1 MRNIGPSEKVGI
13 RYVCSGLR
21 NVSGFDCPISRRR
34 SRRSGRLWVWD
45 GRVLRA
51 ASCKYACNRSRVITL
66 LPLFFSWKKGR
77 GNPLNVS
84 LTVPLLLQRV
94 LPSAGRKVEIKE
106 RCSQARQEGK
116 GNAHQNGHS
125 RRRTLGKNAYFF
137 TLRAHGKRYITFTFF
152 GFFFFY

>member
-1 MRNIGPSEKVGI
+1 MSAADCEMYLDLIVPFHEDDRVEADGFGFGTVVFCGPHH
-13 RYVCSGLR
+13 
-21 NVSGFDCPISRRR
+21 VSMLAI
-34 SRRSGRLWVWD
+34 VV
-45 GRVLRA
+45 VLLHFYR
-51 ASCKYACNRSRVITL
+51 C
-66 LPLFFSWKKGR
+66 FFSWKKGR
-77 GNPLNVS
+77 GSPLNVS

-152 GFFFFY
+152 GFFFFI